1 MHVSIISTL
10 YLSEDFIEEF
20 CARMQK
26 SVESVTDSYEII
38 LVDDGS
44 PDKSYQRAQII
55 HESNN
60 KIKLIQLS
68 RNYGHHR
75 AMYAGIQHSKGELI
89 FLIDSDLQEQ
99 PEAFPD
105 FYNLLSQQKD
115 LDAAI
120 GIQESRQASLLDRVS
135 VLYYQLFNK
144 LSDEAYQKES
154 QMTIRLMRR
163 NLVNAFL
170 EYKDK
175 EIYFAPLFSLAG
187 FNQTFFPQKKLLK
200 RKTTYTLAKRYN
212 IFINAILSFSSKP
225 LYFVFYSGILTT
237 LAASFFVSYIVL
249 AKLFSYPVAS
259 GWSSLMASIWFLG
272 GIIITFI
279 GLVAIYINKI
289 YIEIKDRPLY
299 SIKKL
304 EGFSEE

>member
-10 YLSEDFIEEF
+10 YLSEELIEEF

-26 SVESVTDSYEII
+26 SVESVTNSYEII

-115 LDAAI
+115 LDAVI
-120 GIQESRQASLLDRVS
+120 GIQESRQASLLDRS
-135 VLYYQLFNK
+135 FC
-144 LSDEAYQKES
+144 
-154 QMTIRLMRR
+154 
-163 NLVNAFL
+163 F
-170 EYKDK
+170 
-175 EIYFAPLFSLAG
+175 
-187 FNQTFFPQKKLLK
+187 
-200 RKTTYTLAKRYN
+200 
-212 IFINAILSFSSKP
+212 ILSIF
-225 LYFVFYSGILTT
+225 
-237 LAASFFVSYIVL
+237 
-249 AKLFSYPVAS
+249 
-259 GWSSLMASIWFLG
+259 
-272 GIIITFI
+272 
-279 GLVAIYINKI
+279 
-289 YIEIKDRPLY
+289 
-299 SIKKL
+299 
-304 EGFSEE
+304 